1 MLEKAIQLTPFDRI
15 SPTELKKFD
24 RVYIGSNF
32 CSNLIPKISDII
44 RLKDLGVKNITVSTP
59 FLTDNDFNKTIKL
72 IKESLKIISKI
83 EISANDIGLIDK
95 IKEIKGLD
103 ILLARPISHDWLR
116 MNPKSLK
123 KFLKRFRIK
132 YVETDEEYMVKRF
145 KDAKINFSFHYPL
158 EYLSMSR
165 ICPFERKINDALCE
179 YRCLNKNIVELKE
192 TGRKDVIYLKNNAY
206 FKKNIPVK
214 TKNIKRTVLFYY
226 GQKI

>member
-1 MLEKAIQLTPFDRI
+1 MLEKAIQITPYDRI
-15 SPTELKKFD
+15 SDDKLKKFD

-44 RLKDLGVKNITVSTP
+44 RLKDLGVKNITISTP
-59 FLTDNDFNKTIKL
+59 FLTDKDFNKIIKL

-95 IKEIKGLD
+95 IKNTKGLD
-103 ILLARPISHDWLR
+103 ILLARPVSHDWLR

-123 KFLKRFRIK
+123 KFLKRFGIK
-132 YVETDEEYMVKRF
+132 YVETDEEYIAKRF
-145 KDAKINFSFHYPL
+145 KDTKINFSFHYPF